1 MTLGPLSPNSA
12 PLVLSTMTKNH
23 HLWKPLLFFVFLPF
37 LSCSAAPPL
46 DIQGML
52 MEWSSHMQQN
62 YQLHHGDR
70 LAISI
75 WEEPTLSQEVIVS
88 PSGTIS
94 LRRVPDEIRVEG
106 HSMSSVRLRI
116 QQAYTKLRPGAS
128 VSVSLIEVAA
138 SSLYVAGEVR
148 DPGVIPYTKG
158 MTVSSAIMAA
168 GGLKITAK
176 WNDVRV
182 LRNRPGRAPKTIRID
197 MDKTLHAEGPDLLL
211 LPGDVIYAQ
220 TSTIAD
226 AGNWVE
232 LYIRRLLPFQFGT
245 IPLSSNF

>member
-1 MTLGPLSPNSA
+1 
-12 PLVLSTMTKNH
+12 
-23 HLWKPLLFFVFLPF
+23 
-37 LSCSAAPPL
+37 
-46 DIQGML
+46 ML

-70 LAISI
+70 VAISVYQDSS
-75 WEEPTLSQEVIVS
+75 LSQEVIVS

-94 LRRVPDEIRVEG
+94 LLRVPEELRVAG
-106 HSMSSVRLRI
+106 HSMGSVRMQI
-116 QQAYTKLRPGAS
+116 QRAYGQLIPGVE
-128 VSVSLIEVAA
+128 VSVSLLEVAA
-138 SSLYVAGEVR
+138 SSLYIAGEVR

-158 MTVSSAIMAA
+158 MTASSAIMAA

-176 WNDVRV
+176 WDDVRI
-182 LRNRPGRAPKTIRID
+182 LRNRPGRSPKTIRID

-220 TSTIAD
+220 TSGIAD

-245 IPLSSNF
+245 VPLTSSGF